1 MLLRNLRQVQRG
13 DRAPAPLQRKANILP
28 YPTQLGSIASSVPYG
43 LPAPFFDIELYM
55 RMSPSKAIVA
65 FLIAPLVGPA
75 VLALA
80 GAFSP
85 GPFSLGEFGGLFV
98 LFALYSLPLIY
109 LIALLLGIPAWLY
122 FRHHQIRAW
131 SAFVATGAVLGV
143 IFHFTF
149 EAVNG
154 HFHRYSFER
163 VLTRVLIEFIP
174 FSSPFLWINIS
185 LGVATA
191 ILFRAIA
198 LPLQSRETAP

>member
-1 MLLRNLRQVQRG
+1 MPRYR
-13 DRAPAPLQRKANILP
+13 
-28 YPTQLGSIASSVPYG
+28 
-43 LPAPFFDIELYM
+43 
-55 RMSPSKAIVA
+55 AIVA

-122 FRHHQIRAW
+122 FRHHRIRAW
-131 SAFVATGAVLGV
+131 SAFLATGAVFGV
-143 IFHFTF
+143 IFHFAF
-149 EAVNG
+149 KVVHG
-154 HFHRYSFER
+154 HFHRYSPGM

-174 FSSPFLWINIS
+174 FSSPFLWINLS

-191 ILFRAIA
+191 ILFRAIVFRR
-198 LPLQSRETAP
+198 QSANNPG